1 MLLAK
6 PRILCVDDEDCR
18 EMLDLMLNL
27 AEPVYEFAGADS
39 ADKALKMIEDEK
51 FDLYLFEYRLP
62 EMSGIELCRQIR
74 KIDAET
80 PILFF
85 TGMARPV
92 DRNQAMAAGATEYLV
107 KPNDLDRLAETIKRL
122 LHKSLSISK
131 PESAN
136 SDEVHH
142 GIY

>member
-1 MLLAK
+1 MLPAK

-27 AEPVYEFAGADS
+27 AKPVYEFVGADS
-39 ADKALKMIEDEK
+39 AEKALQMIEDEK

-62 EMSGIELCRQIR
+62 ETSGIELCRQIR

-92 DRNQAMAAGATEYLV
+92 DRALAMAAGATEYLV
-107 KPNDLDRLAETIKRL
+107 KPNDLDRLAETIERL
-122 LHKSLSISK
+122 LHKS
-131 PESAN
+131 
-136 SDEVHH
+136 
-142 GIY
+142 